1 MAWVQVALVA
11 AMAWVLAWVQAA
23 LVAAMAW
30 VLAWVQVAVASV
42 HCPKAQY
49 EFF

>member
-11 AMAWVLAWVQAA
+11 AMAWVLAWVQVA

-30 VLAWVQVAVASV
+30 VVAWVQVAVASV
-42 HCPKAQY
+42 HSPKAQY